1 MIVSLILFPLL
12 SCSSFQSR
20 SDSLF
25 TPEPKLPFIV
35 EAEDEDEPGPEVGRQ
50 PLLSSMEGN
59 SNHSALSAM
68 LGEELRHFG
77 MLRLCRSPTRGYRG
91 QSPSP
96 HPPASEEPP
105 VINTNPVNRPAK
117 LLIPSLTCVSPLDL
131 SPR

>member
-1 MIVSLILFPLL
+1 M
-12 SCSSFQSR
+12 
-20 SDSLF
+20 
-25 TPEPKLPFIV
+25 
-35 EAEDEDEPGPEVGRQ
+35 EAEDEDDPGQEVGRQ
-50 PLLSSMEGN
+50 PLLASMEGN

-77 MLRLCRSPTRGYRG
+77 MLRLCRSPTQGYRG

-96 HPPASEEPP
+96 HPPGSEELCPP
-105 VINTNPVNRPAK
+105 VIDTGPVNRPAK